1 MNKKDV
7 ELNEILQTIK
17 ESIDKGY
24 ELEISIDYNS
34 ELKDLPDSKLYT
46 SEELNNMN
54 YIGFISEIYN
64 HFRSIEKQQLYE
76 FKSDL
81 DHYFEEDMSFNY
93 RLCSMRPFKGDA
105 GYKRGGGSG
114 TFSMRIFLTQ
124 RKLLLQQLS
133 NLFTLFDTYEEI
145 GRNFIINEHLFGL
158 NNISTVIKYIKNT
171 VYKNIIGKLIDE
183 KYYDIEQRR
192 ITLEELK
199 ESVVLNIKANN
210 YELDDFEITI
220 DDDYGDLYFTI
231 NNKYLGNIIKLIQRK
246 EVKTTYY
253 LDINEEEED

>member
-7 ELNEILQTIK
+7 ELNEILKTIK

-34 ELKDLPDSKLYT
+34 ELKDLSDSKLYT

-54 YIGFISEIYN
+54 YISFISEIYN
-64 HFRSIEKQQLYE
+64 HFRSIEREQLYE
-76 FKSDL
+76 FQSNL
-81 DHYFEEDMSFNY
+81 EHHFEEDVSFHY
-93 RLCSMRPFKGDA
+93 RLCAMRPFGGDA
-105 GYKRGGGSG
+105 GYKYGGGSG

-133 NLFTLFDTYEEI
+133 NLFILPDIYEKI
-145 GRNFIINEHLFGL
+145 GRNFIINEHPFGL
-158 NNISTVIKYIKNT
+158 NNISTVIKHIKNT

-192 ITLEELK
+192 ITLEGLK
-199 ESVVLNIKANN
+199 ESVILNIKANN
-210 YELDDFEITI
+210 YELEDFKIIIEK
-220 DDDYGDLYFTI
+220 DYGDLYFTI
-231 NNKYLGNIIKLIQRK
+231 NDQYLGSIIKLVQRK
-246 EVKTTYY
+246 EVKIEYY
-253 LDINEEEED
+253 LDINEEE